1 MSTTTGDTS
10 PIKDAIYEAFDLLE
24 TSVDIHEGRVENH
37 EYATDVLNKALHYAM
52 LVTTAAGVDLDIDD
66 TFDDVLAEVDDEFG
80 ESAPQAAGS

>member
-1 MSTTTGDTS
+1 MSTTPEDPS

-37 EYATDVLNKALHYAM
+37 EYATDVLNKAMRYAM

-66 TFDDVLAEVDDEFG
+66 TYDDVLAEVDGEFG
-80 ESAPQAAGS
+80 ESAQQAAGS